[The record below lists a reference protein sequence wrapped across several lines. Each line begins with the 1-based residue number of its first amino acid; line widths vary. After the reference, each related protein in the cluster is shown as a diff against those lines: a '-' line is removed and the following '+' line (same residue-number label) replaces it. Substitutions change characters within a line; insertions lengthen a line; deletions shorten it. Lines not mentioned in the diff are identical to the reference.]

1 MNAYRGALANQN
13 DVLVLEPDSEFFK
26 YFGADSVK

>member
-1 MNAYRGALANQN
+1 MTAYRAALANQG

-26 YFGADSVK
+26 YFGSNTSE